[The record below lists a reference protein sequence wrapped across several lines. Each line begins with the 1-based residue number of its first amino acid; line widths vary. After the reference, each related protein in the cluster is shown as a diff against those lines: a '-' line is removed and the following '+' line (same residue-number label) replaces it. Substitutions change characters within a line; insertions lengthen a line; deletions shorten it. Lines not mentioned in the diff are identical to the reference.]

1 MKTLVVGAAMIDMIM
16 VMDRLPQ
23 SGEDVLCKESS
34 LKVGGC
40 AYNVANT
47 LNNLECEFDLCVPV
61 GNGAYGS
68 IIEKEL
74 KSKGY
79 RTLIKD
85 NTKDN
90 GYCICMVES
99 NGERTFVTCQGVE
112 GNYKKEYLKNIND
125 SEYENIY
132 IAGYQVCNHSGEVV
146 SEWLTSLQ
154 GKTVYFAP
162 GPVICSIETKT
173 MERIMDIHPIIHLND
188 KEILDYTEEKSIEK
202 GLYKLYQKNHNL
214 IIVTAGTQGAIY
226 YDGKEIHTVPAKKAK
241 VVDTIGAGDSHI
253 GAFIGGIS
261 KGMNI
266 EESLKLANKV
276 AANIVEVQGPVM
288 TKEEFDER
296 MGRENE

>member
-16 VMDRLPQ
+16 VMDQLPK
-23 SGEDVLCKESS
+23 SGEDVLCKEST

-47 LNNLECEFDLCVPV
+47 LNNLECDFDLCVPV

-85 NTKDN
+85 NSKDN
-90 GYCICMVES
+90 GYCICMVEKS
-99 NGERTFVTCQGVE
+99 GERTFVTCQGIE
-112 GNYKKEYLKNIND
+112 GNYKKNYFENIDD

-132 IAGYQVCNHSGEVV
+132 IAGYQVCNQSGKVV
-146 SEWLTSLQ
+146 SEWLASRQ
-154 GKTVYFAP
+154 KKTIYFAP
-162 GPVICSIETKT
+162 GPVICNIETDI
-173 MERIMDIHPIIHLND
+173 MEQIMNLHPVVHLND
-188 KEILDYTEEKSIEK
+188 KEILEYTGEETLEK
-202 GLYKLYQKNHNL
+202 ALHTLYQKNQNL
-214 IIVTAGTQGAIY
+214 IVVTAGAQGAIY
-226 YDGKEIHTVPAKKAK
+226 YDGSKVHTVPTQKAK

-253 GAFIGGIS
+253 GALIGGIS

-266 EESLKLANKV
+266 DESLRLANKV

-288 TKEEFDER
+288 TKEEFEER
-296 MGRENE
+296 MGKENE